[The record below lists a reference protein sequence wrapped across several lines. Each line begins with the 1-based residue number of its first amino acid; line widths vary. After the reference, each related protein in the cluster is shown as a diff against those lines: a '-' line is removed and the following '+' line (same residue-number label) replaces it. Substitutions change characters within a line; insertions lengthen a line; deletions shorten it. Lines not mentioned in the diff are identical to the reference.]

1 MQCNIQNMNTG
12 KHAEI
17 RVCYLRAIGRQIE
30 SLKQSFETELTTFY
44 TQQSFETDASL
55 HGSKSVLSETHSGFQ
70 CNDPYPSYPLV
81 NKNEPPPHVQPP
93 RPFVPFR
100 QSPGVCFN
108 GSKLS
113 DLCGR
118 YPYPGMRNHE
128 THPPPPLVSPL
139 QNATDVLFT
148 PCTYSQDTSLN
159 GSKCGLSQSDTHSRN
174 QGFECN
180 DPYPSYPMANNIET
194 PQPLPYFPLRQSPT
208 FSTFYT
214 RTCSQAPR
222 PQSQDT
228 YHVYTTRNAHYHHD
242 W

>member
-1 MQCNIQNMNTG
+1 MNLP
-12 KHAEI
+12 HMYNHLDHLYLFVNH
-17 RVCYLRAIGRQIE
+17 RVFVSMDLNYLICVVVI
-30 SLKQSFETELTTFY
+30 LTQGCVT
-44 TQQSFETDASL
+44 T
-55 HGSKSVLSETHSGFQ
+55 
-70 CNDPYPSYPLV
+70 
-81 NKNEPPPHVQPP
+81 
-93 RPFVPFR
+93 
-100 QSPGVCFN
+100 
-108 GSKLS
+108 KLIHRR
-113 DLCGR
+113 L
-118 YPYPGMRNHE
+118 Y
-128 THPPPPLVSPL
+128 
-139 QNATDVLFT
+139 
-148 PCTYSQDTSLN
+148 QDTSLN